1 MKAEGAERVRA
12 ARRLSY
18 ISYGLLGRRVER
30 LYPLLKGLR
39 AALEKAGSKI
49 GFRAYVSLMCF
60 ASILSLV
67 ITFALLSTT
76 FTLIYYPLR
85 ATILYKLVFTGLLS
99 SYSSSIVLS
108 FVASLAAA
116 ALAFLVLYFYPSYKT
131 NVRKERMEHFL
142 PHTASFMTVLAC
154 AGVPPERILRST
166 ATKDPIFLLSD
177 EAKSI
182 VGKIDLFGYD
192 TLTALDSEIGRSPS
206 TSYSNLLRGFAATVR
221 TGGDLKEFF
230 LNTTRQLM
238 NEKSLRLQR
247 FLDTLG
253 MLAESY
259 VIMLIAFPL
268 MLVLMF
274 SIMAAVGSTIGG
286 IDVFQLMYFIAF
298 GMIPIC
304 GILFLF
310 LLDAIQPKA

>member
-1 MKAEGAERVRA
+1 MKAESAKRMGA

-30 LYPLLKGLR
+30 LYPLFKELR
-39 AALEKAGSKI
+39 AALEKAGSTI

-67 ITFALLSTT
+67 ITFALLSAT
-76 FTLIYYPLR
+76 FTLIYYPFR
-85 ATILYKLVFTGLLS
+85 ATILYIFTLLLT

-116 ALAFLVLYFYPSYKT
+116 AVTFLALYFYPSYKT

-177 EAKSI
+177 EARSI

-192 TLTALDSEIGRSPS
+192 TLTALDSEIDRSPS
-206 TSYSNLLRGFAATVR
+206 TSYSNMLRGFAATVR
-221 TGGDLKEFF
+221 TGGDLKKFF
-230 LNTTRQLM
+230 LNSTRQLM
-238 NEKSLRLQR
+238 NEKSLRVQR

-286 IDVFQLMYFIAF
+286 IDVFQLMYFITF